1 MTEPEVVDLVD
12 AGVPADQGL
21 SSLGMLMQLA
31 GNMFAAML
39 SLLTFITLMASSRG
53 GGGGETL
60 WILLVL
66 GLSIA
71 RSLVHRSAGAQLLY
85 GQSGGGTGSRMAGI
99 QRYIVFSIGQSAIT
113 GMLLALKFEVPGKIA
128 FAITAGLALWPAV
141 LAALLAMPRFKR
153 FKEDLPLTE
162 DKGFEGAS
170 ILMTVLGL
178 CGLVGGATMLLYM
191 LDMPGSVLTKGPGVL
206 LILALAMLVVRSALH
221 VQAGFSGLRETSV
234 DRSVELAN
242 RYANF
247 GVISSFCAGGALMLF
262 IMSISFDLSGL
273 AVICGLVWMLMAWP
287 LIIRRFFADRQ
298 FADLLA
304 GEQAPVHRRAPD
316 AGLTWLGWLL
326 VAMAVY
332 QASFLFVQFAMGD
345 AFGGGGHHRHGGG
358 DMTGLLAMGGAA
370 GIRSIWWS
378 VGMVLLEGWAGYE
391 LVRMSKQSK
400 IIATVAG
407 AIIAVVTIY
416 MYWPVIDALRH
427 AGGRGG
433 PTDTL
438 ILGPLVLQLII
449 PIATI
454 VLVNRKI
461 SPTARARYVPRE
473 DAPPPAVPPAT

>member
-1 MTEPEVVDLVD
+1 MNEPAVVDLVD

-39 SLLTFITLMASSRG
+39 SLFAFITLMASSRG
-53 GGGGETL
+53 GAGGETL
-60 WILLVL
+60 WILLLL

-71 RSLVHRSAGAQLLY
+71 RSLVHRSAGATLLY
-85 GQSGGGTGSRMAGI
+85 GVGGSGQGNRMAGI
-99 QRYIVFSIGQSAIT
+99 QRYIVFGLIQSALT
-113 GMLLALKFEVPGKIA
+113 GALLAFKFEVPGKIA

-141 LAALLAMPRFKR
+141 LAGLLAMPRFKR
-153 FKEDLPLTE
+153 FKDDLPLTE

-178 CGLVGGATMLLYM
+178 CGLVGGATLLLYL
-191 LDMPGSVLTKGPGVL
+191 LDLPGKMLTKGPGVL

-221 VQAGFSGLRETSV
+221 VQAGLSGLRETSV

-287 LIIRRFFADRQ
+287 LIVRRFFADRQ

-304 GEQAPVHRRAPD
+304 GAQAPVHRRSPD

-326 VAMAVY
+326 IAMAVY
-332 QASFLFVQFAMGD
+332 QASFIFVQFAMD
-345 AFGGGGHHRHGGG
+345 PGGMGMGHHRHGGNPLE
-358 DMTGLLAMGGAA
+358 GLMAMGGAA

-378 VGMVLLEGWAGYE
+378 VGMVVLQAWAGYE
-391 LVRMSKQSK
+391 LVRMSSQARM
-400 IIATVAG
+400 IATIAG
-407 AIIAVVTIY
+407 AIISAVTIY
-416 MYWPVIDALRH
+416 MFWPVVDALRH
-427 AGGRGG
+427 SGGEGG
-433 PTDTL
+433 PTQTL

-449 PIATI
+449 PVATI

-461 SPTARARYVPRE
+461 SPTARARYVE
-473 DAPPPAVPPAT
+473 KDSPPPTV